1 MFSFKNLFDTV
12 KVTEA
17 VRICDGKK
25 DEIPASIFSCAQSE
39 DVYIYAQTASAAYAT
54 HAEAAA
60 EYAVEGT
67 EASGAARYILRIKS
81 TVTLGEYLACW
92 NELCYNSESDLNDDD
107 TVDSMCHEC
116 FGEAVYNWLRYVVG
130 HDTPD
135 RFPEPQGASIFD
147 ADPAQV
153 ADSYAN
159 YIYDRCSRRGHDR
172 SDGST
177 GADERYINL
186 SWRHDEHVSIYN
198 RSMQW
203 SGGVYDI
210 TARESSTQL
219 SSGYAAR
226 QLNTSI
232 RRNVQMTSDEDSVQV
247 AKHGWIN
254 QLSAGK
260 LSYQYADAYESRQA
274 ATGVRTT
281 QIAAASGSRQ
291 ASCGSYSNHLA
302 SGRGSRQAV
311 AGNNVQLK
319 TTAENCVMMSAG
331 HGGAACGKVGSWI
344 VLTEWVNGEPAV
356 VAKRIDGV
364 EIKADT
370 WYTLRGG
377 KLVETKPRA

>member
-1 MFSFKNLFDTV
+1 MFSFKSLFDTV

-17 VRICDGKK
+17 DRIRDGKK
-25 DEIPASIFSCAQSE
+25 DKIPARIFFSTQAE
-39 DVYIYAQTASAAYAT
+39 NVYIYAQTASAAYAT

-60 EYAVEGT
+60 EYAVEGM
-67 EASGAARYILRIKS
+67 EGSGAARYILRIKS
-81 TVTLGEYLACW
+81 TMTLGEYLTHW
-92 NELCYNSESDLNDDD
+92 NDLCNNSESNLNDDN
-107 TVDSMCHEC
+107 TVNSMCHEC
-116 FGEAVYNWLRYVVG
+116 FGEAVCNWLRYVVG
-130 HDTPD
+130 HDTPE
-135 RFPEPQGASIFD
+135 RFPEPRGASIFD

-159 YIYDRCSRRGHDR
+159 YIYDRCSRHGHDR

-177 GADERYINL
+177 GADERYIDL
-186 SWRHDEHVSIYN
+186 SWRHDEQVSIYN

-203 SGGVYDI
+203 SGGVYDM
-210 TARESSTQL
+210 TAREKTTQF
-219 SSGYAAR
+219 SSGCDAR
-226 QLNTSI
+226 QLSTSI
-232 RRNVQMTSDEDSVQV
+232 RRNVQMTSDEGSIQI
-247 AKHGWIN
+247 AKHGFVN
-254 QLSAGK
+254 QAAAGQC
-260 LSYQYADAYESRQA
+260 SYQYADAYKSRQT
-274 ATGVRTT
+274 ATGVCTT
-281 QIAAASGSRQ
+281 QIAAAAESRQ

-364 EIKADT
+364 
-370 WYTLRGG
+370 
-377 KLVETKPRA
+377 